1 MTLTAGP
8 VPAYNIHI
16 EDGLLERRDIMFPWN
31 LLPFDRNTQKKFL
44 EMKPDEIENYVQQMM
59 GKMLQPDMK
68 GMLKPEEWL
77 KGMQQQNS
85 PDPVKGTA
93 RLNAEMFETHDFVFV
108 RVSLK
113 EEALL
118 KQMKLLY
125 TSNQVIIEHI
135 PDMSDKHTLVLPATV
150 KRKGAAANY
159 RDGVLELRLH
169 KIVDLQYAEIDISN

>member
-1 MTLTAGP
+1 
-8 VPAYNIHI
+8 
-16 EDGLLERRDIMFPWN
+16 MFPWN

-59 GKMLQPDMK
+59 GKMLQPNMQ

-85 PDPVKGTA
+85 SEPVKPNTG
-93 RLNAEMFETHDFVFV
+93 LKAEMFETHDFVFV
-108 RVSLK
+108 RIPLK
-113 EEALL
+113 DEALL
-118 KQMKLLY
+118 KQMKLFY

-135 PDMSDKHTLVLPATV
+135 PDLSDKHTLVLPATV

-159 RDGVLELRLH
+159 RDGILELRLQ
-169 KIVDLQYAEIDISN
+169 KMVDLQFAEIDISK

>member
-1 MTLTAGP
+1 L
-8 VPAYNIHI
+8 
-16 EDGLLERRDIMFPWN
+16 FPWN

-108 RVSLK
+108 RVPLK
-113 EEALL
+113 DEALL

-150 KRKGAAANY
+150 KRKGAAANF

-169 KIVDLQYAEIDISN
+169 KIVDMQYAEIDISK